1 MVNKQHPPKD
11 TITNKT
17 MDSINTQRVEKLLKK
32 TEGRRISVVP
42 ANAPD
47 GPEDAPTP
55 GDIKNVKQLQYWAV
69 NEPEEYLEWLNEFW
83 YEWDEAFKGLQDWH
97 RLAEITEDT
106 LHEADLAQIR
116 LQEAKKENTR
126 LKAELIPLR
135 GELEAKDERI
145 AQLDELL
152 MLAEQQVQQS
162 REATPLSSA
171 SLTTKRSAK
180 FPDPPVFTGEI
191 TDGKDMSPKFEPWV
205 LHVHDKLQMNQDHF
219 KTDAAK
225 TAYVFTRLSGD
236 AMDHINSYRAGDP
249 NYFKTSDSV
258 LNALREIYDDPN
270 RRENAR
276 ISFRELRQDTKT
288 PFPQFFSEFIRLAQ
302 YLQFPEIVLIED
314 LKEKVLP
321 RMQKVLSESSE
332 DFNTLTKLKDRL
344 ICLDNQQRNYFA
356 SRQKANTETEATKK
370 TPTSKTGSQFKL
382 KVNTTLV
389 WEVNTTKS
397 TEVPGSTYI
406 PRSNKLAAETSNK
419 LAAETLNKLAAETSN
434 KLAAETTCWKCKEI
448 GHYAAN
454 CPKGSKDKSAQIQ
467 TLRMEDLENK

>member
-1 MVNKQHPPKD
+1 MVNKQHPPKV

-55 GDIKNVKQLQYWAV
+55 GDIKNVKQLQHWAV
-69 NEPEEYLEWLNEFW
+69 NEPEEYLEWLNKFW
-83 YEWDEAFKGLQDWH
+83 YKRDEAFKGLQDWH

-106 LHEADLAQIR
+106 LHEADLAQIW

-171 SLTTKRSAK
+171 SLTTKYSAK
-180 FPDPPVFTGEI
+180 FPDPPVFTREI

-249 NYFKTSDSV
+249 NYFKTSNSV

-270 RRENAR
+270 RRENTR
-276 ISFRELRQDTKT
+276 ISFQ
-288 PFPQFFSEFIRLAQ
+288 
-302 YLQFPEIVLIED
+302 IVLIED

-344 ICLDNQQRNYFA
+344 IRLDNQQRNYFA

-370 TPTSKTGSQFKL
+370 TPISKTGSQFKP

-389 WEVNTTKS
+389 REVNTTKS

-406 PRSNKLAAETSNK
+406 PRSNKP
-419 LAAETLNKLAAETSN
+419 
-434 KLAAETTCWKCKEI
+434 AAETTCWKCKEI

-454 CPKGSKDKSAQIQ
+454 CPKGLKEKSAQIQ
-467 TLRMEDLENK
+467 TLRAEDSENE

>member
-1 MVNKQHPPKD
+1 
-11 TITNKT
+11 

-32 TEGRRISVVP
+32 TGGRRISVVP

-55 GDIKNVKQLQYWAV
+55 GDIKN
-69 NEPEEYLEWLNEFW
+69 
-83 YEWDEAFKGLQDWH
+83 
-97 RLAEITEDT
+97 
-106 LHEADLAQIR
+106 IR
-116 LQEAKKENTR
+116 LQEAKKESTR

-162 REATPLSSA
+162 HEATPLSSA

-180 FPDPPVFTGEI
+180 FLDPPVFTGEI

-219 KTDAAK
+219 KMNAAK
-225 TAYVFTRLSGD
+225 TAYVFTCLSGD

-258 LNALREIYDDPN
+258 LNALREIYNNPN

-288 PFPQFFSEFIRLAQ
+288 PFPQFFSEFIRLAR
-302 YLQFPEIVLIED
+302 YLQFPEILLIED

-321 RMQKVLSESSE
+321 SMQKVLSGSSE

-344 ICLDNQQRNYFA
+344 ICLDNQQHNYFA
-356 SRQKANTETEATKK
+356 
-370 TPTSKTGSQFKL
+370 
-382 KVNTTLV
+382 
-389 WEVNTTKS
+389 
-397 TEVPGSTYI
+397 
-406 PRSNKLAAETSNK
+406 
-419 LAAETLNKLAAETSN
+419 
-434 KLAAETTCWKCKEI
+434 
-448 GHYAAN
+448 
-454 CPKGSKDKSAQIQ
+454 
-467 TLRMEDLENK
+467 LR

>member
-1 MVNKQHPPKD
+1 
-11 TITNKT
+11 
-17 MDSINTQRVEKLLKK
+17 MDSINTQCVEKLLKK
-32 TEGRRISVVP
+32 TEGRHVSVVP
-42 ANAPD
+42 ANTPD

-55 GDIKNVKQLQYWAV
+55 GDIKNIW
-69 NEPEEYLEWLNEFW
+69 
-83 YEWDEAFKGLQDWH
+83 
-97 RLAEITEDT
+97 
-106 LHEADLAQIR
+106 
-116 LQEAKKENTR
+116 LQEAKKDNTR

-135 GELEAKDERI
+135 GKLEAKDERI

-162 REATPLSSA
+162 REVTPLSSV
-171 SLTTKRSAK
+171 SLTMKRSAK
-180 FPDPPVFTGEI
+180 FLDPPVFTGEI

-219 KTDAAK
+219 KMDAAK
-225 TAYVFTRLSGD
+225 TAYIFTCLSGD

-258 LNALREIYDDPN
+258 LTALQEIYDNPN

-276 ISFRELRQDTKT
+276 ISFQ
-288 PFPQFFSEFIRLAQ
+288 
-302 YLQFPEIVLIED
+302 IVLIED

-321 RMQKVLSESSE
+321 RMQKVLSEPSE
-332 DFNTLTKLKDRL
+332 DFNTLTKLKDCL

-370 TPTSKTGSQFKL
+370 TPTSKTGSQFKP

-389 WEVNTTKS
+389 QEVNTTKS
-397 TEVPGSTYI
+397 TEVPRSTYI
-406 PRSNKLAAETSNK
+406 PRSNKLAAET
-419 LAAETLNKLAAETSN
+419 
-434 KLAAETTCWKCKEI
+434 TCWKYKEI

-454 CPKGSKDKSAQIQ
+454 CPKESKEKSAQIQ
-467 TLRMEDLENK
+467 TLHAEDSKNK

>member
-1 MVNKQHPPKD
+1 
-11 TITNKT
+11 

-32 TEGRRISVVP
+32 TEGRCISVVP

-47 GPEDAPTP
+47 GPEDAPKP
-55 GDIKNVKQLQYWAV
+55 GDIKN
-69 NEPEEYLEWLNEFW
+69 
-83 YEWDEAFKGLQDWH
+83 
-97 RLAEITEDT
+97 
-106 LHEADLAQIR
+106 IR

-135 GELEAKDERI
+135 GELKAKDERI

-152 MLAEQQVQQS
+152 MLAEQQ
-162 REATPLSSA
+162 
-171 SLTTKRSAK
+171 
-180 FPDPPVFTGEI
+180 FPDLPVFTGEI
-191 TDGKDMSPKFEPWV
+191 TDRKDISPKFEPWV

-219 KTDAAK
+219 ETDAAK

-236 AMDHINSYRAGDP
+236 AMDHINSYCAGDP
-249 NYFKTSDSV
+249 NYFKTSDSL
-258 LNALREIYDDPN
+258 LNALREIYDNPN
-270 RRENAR
+270 QRENAR
-276 ISFRELRQDTKT
+276 ISFRELRQDTKN
-288 PFPQFFSEFIRLAQ
+288 PFPQFFSEFIRLAR

-344 ICLDNQQRNYFA
+344 ICLDNQQCNYFA

-370 TPTSKTGSQFKL
+370 TPISKTGSQFKP
-382 KVNTTLV
+382 KVNITLV
-389 WEVNTTKS
+389 REVNTTKS

-406 PRSNKLAAETSNK
+406 LRSNKP
-419 LAAETLNKLAAETSN
+419 
-434 KLAAETTCWKCKEI
+434 AAETTCWKCKEI

-454 CPKGSKDKSAQIQ
+454 CPKGLKEKSAQIQ
-467 TLRMEDLENK
+467 TLRAEDSENK

>member
-1 MVNKQHPPKD
+1 MVNERHPPKD
-11 TITNKT
+11 TIMNKT

-55 GDIKNVKQLQYWAV
+55 RDIKNVKQLQHWAV
-69 NEPEEYLEWLNEFW
+69 NEPEEYLEWLNKSR
-83 YEWDEAFKGLQDWH
+83 YERDEAFKGLQDWH

-126 LKAELIPLR
+126 LKAELIPL
-135 GELEAKDERI
+135 
-145 AQLDELL
+145 Q
-152 MLAEQQVQQS
+152 QQVQQS

-171 SLTTKRSAK
+171 SLTTKCSAK

-191 TDGKDMSPKFEPWV
+191 TDRKDMSPKFEPWV

-219 KTDAAK
+219 ETDAAK

-270 RRENAR
+270 RRENAQ

-288 PFPQFFSEFIRLAQ
+288 PFPQFFSEFIRLAR

-344 ICLDNQQRNYFA
+344 IRLDNQQRNYFA

-370 TPTSKTGSQFKL
+370 TPISKTGSQFKP

-389 WEVNTTKS
+389 REVNTTKS

-406 PRSNKLAAETSNK
+406 PRSNKP
-419 LAAETLNKLAAETSN
+419 
-434 KLAAETTCWKCKEI
+434 AAETTCWKCKEI
-448 GHYAAN
+448 RHYAAN
-454 CPKGSKDKSAQIQ
+454 CPKGLKEKSAQIQ
-467 TLRMEDLENK
+467 TLHAEDSENE

>member
-1 MVNKQHPPKD
+1 
-11 TITNKT
+11 

-55 GDIKNVKQLQYWAV
+55 GDIKNVKQLQHWAV
-69 NEPEEYLEWLNEFW
+69 NEPEEYLEWLNKFW
-83 YEWDEAFKGLQDWH
+83 YKQDKAFKGLQDWH
-97 RLAEITEDT
+97 QLAEITEDT
-106 LHEADLAQIR
+106 LHEADLVQIW
-116 LQEAKKENTR
+116 LQEAKKENIR

-135 GELEAKDERI
+135 GKLEAKDERI

-180 FPDPPVFTGEI
+180 FPDPPVFTREI
-191 TDGKDMSPKFEPWV
+191 TDRKDMSQKFEPWV
-205 LHVHDKLQMNQDHF
+205 LHVHNKLQMNQDHF

-225 TAYVFTRLSGD
+225 TAYVFTHLSGD
-236 AMDHINSYRAGDP
+236 VIDHINSYRAGDP

-258 LNALREIYDDPN
+258 LNALREIYDNPN
-270 RRENAR
+270 RQENAR
-276 ISFRELRQDTKT
+276 ISFCELRQDIKT
-288 PFPQFFSEFIRLAQ
+288 PFPQFFSEFIQLAQ

-321 RMQKVLSESSE
+321 RMQKVLSESSK
-332 DFNTLTKLKDRL
+332 DFNTLIKLKDRL
-344 ICLDNQQRNYFA
+344 IRLDNQQRNYFA
-356 SRQKANTETEATKK
+356 SKQKANTETEAIKK
-370 TPTSKTGSQFKL
+370 TPTSKTGSQFKP

-389 WEVNTTKS
+389 QEVNTTKS

-406 PRSNKLAAETSNK
+406 PRSNKLAAET
-419 LAAETLNKLAAETSN
+419 
-434 KLAAETTCWKCKEI
+434 TCWKYKEI
-448 GHYAAN
+448 GHYTAN
-454 CPKGSKDKSAQIQ
+454 CPKGSKEKSAQIQ
-467 TLRMEDLENK
+467 SLRAEDSENE